1 MEVLDVSYGGHVR
14 LEDCTFDSV
23 VLRRNPPKFVST
35 SLNDELV
42 CTTPFEDSFKYNAD
56 DDDAYDIHPQLLDP
70 DNPSA
75 GFYIA
80 NATLSDCLRPVDGC
94 TPTATCSLLPLQQQG
109 RD

>member
-94 TPTATCSLLPLQQQG
+94 APTATCSLLPLQQQG